1 MTDTIKPTRSEL
13 LSVRKRVRLARKG
26 HELLK
31 RKRDALLLE
40 FFRLLKES
48 QERHRRLRETYV
60 AADRNMRE
68 ARALESDLRIRAA
81 ALAVQKG
88 APARISVRNV
98 AGVRVPE
105 IRREAVVTAGPIADT
120 LLIQDL
126 SVSYRDV
133 VDRVLDTAAQ
143 ETALRRVLAE
153 VRKVKRR
160 SLALEKMLIPRL
172 QAQESR
178 IRLELEERGR
188 EEFVRLKKR
197 KRQET

>member
-1 MTDTIKPTRSEL
+1 MTETIKPTRSEL
-13 LSVRKRVRLARKG
+13 FRVRKRAKLARKG
-26 HELLK
+26 HDLLK
-31 RKRDALLLE
+31 KKQDALLLE

-48 QERHRRLRETYV
+48 RERHDALQSAYLD
-60 AADRNMRE
+60 ADRRMRE

-81 ALAVQKG
+81 ALAVAEG
-88 APARISVRNV
+88 APARNAVRNV

-105 IRREAVVTAGPIADT
+105 IRREPGVRAGPVADT

-126 SVSYRDV
+126 GLRYGVV
-133 VDRVLDTAAQ
+133 VDRVLEAAAR

-153 VRKVKRR
+153 IKRVKRR
-160 SLALEKMLIPRL
+160 SLALEKILIPRL
-172 QAQESR
+172 QSQESR

-197 KRQET
+197 KRTA